1 MTKSIFICVLLAGCT
16 YRYGTSS
23 FVIDNR
29 QTEQVATA
37 EPYPMEIPNDPPV
50 VINNKVMPCKN
61 EKTEKLVVTN
71 QLDSKNN
78 TIVTTAV
85 STRTEE
91 QENPCKQLL
100 IKANRL

>member
-1 MTKSIFICVLLAGCT
+1 MTKSIFVCIFLAGCT
-16 YRYGTSS
+16 YRYGTRS

-29 QTEQVATA
+29 TVEPVAPSA

-50 VINNKVMPCKN
+50 VVNNQVVPCKT

-85 STRTEE
+85 STRTEDKE
-91 QENPCKQLL
+91 SPCK
-100 IKANRL
+100 